1 MVERSGGPVEGGV
14 RHRLLGVVDI
24 QEKSRLHP
32 ACTQIPVAEGYRDGT
47 REESGDL
54 AAGPAASTRALTNS
68 GPVPSERMPGTGPV
82 GPRVVDMLR
91 FKILQENR
99 NKVVRQQKLGLD
111 QITLLLRFLLKNK
124 RRRIKHGRNISKR
137 TVLSRCRVL

>member
-1 MVERSGGPVEGGV
+1 M
-14 RHRLLGVVDI
+14 LLHTLLILKILRGAY
-24 QEKSRLHP
+24 SNL
-32 ACTQIPVAEGYRDGT
+32 
-47 REESGDL
+47 
-54 AAGPAASTRALTNS
+54 LTW
-68 GPVPSERMPGTGPV
+68 
-82 GPRVVDMLR
+82 VVDMLR